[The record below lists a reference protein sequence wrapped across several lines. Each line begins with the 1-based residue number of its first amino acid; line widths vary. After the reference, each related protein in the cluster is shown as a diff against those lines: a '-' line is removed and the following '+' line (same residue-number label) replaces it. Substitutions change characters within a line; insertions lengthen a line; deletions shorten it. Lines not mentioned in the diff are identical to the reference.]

1 MCRQYSNLGFQWNT
15 TIILI
20 LACLLLLSPQWTCS
34 VFAEQSDA
42 EILLAQATLAYE
54 NHLYEKALSL
64 LLEAK
69 DHDPNNSRVLYYL
82 GLVYLAQKQP
92 AEAARYL
99 EQGLEIRP
107 ENFFLQYQLG
117 VAYFALKKYDQ
128 AAPLLF
134 AVYKEQ
140 PMLDSLGFYV
150 GYLRY
155 RQKDYDGALEAFEA
169 NNTDDVDTQQL
180 TQFYRGM
187 TLGILGLP
195 QQAIEELEEIKL
207 ERAVTPLAS
216 AAIRIRERLAAE
228 RKVDEKKPWQLQL
241 SVGGFYDDNVAINP
255 DPVNRIPILQPPID
269 PNLVINN
276 LRRRQTTAPGFLA
289 SLRADYAFLRKGPF
303 ELTGTYSFFQ
313 TVNGED
319 LDELNIQDH
328 LGGLSGFYRGVVA
341 DIPYQVDLQ
350 YTYDY
355 LFLDMTGFLA
365 RHTPTFSAT
374 ILPPTFTLP
383 GIGAVGNLT
392 TALYRY
398 RKQTFFNEEAAS
410 NDIRFGGG
418 VLNADNFR
426 DGYNNMLGVLHAF
439 RFDSDRLILR
449 IGYQYDNESTE
460 GGPFSYQGD
469 RLLTGGQLKIPWG
482 GMTLRYDYD
491 VHWRDYKNKQTFPF
505 FTDRDGKLVRR
516 HDIQQTHLVQLTK
529 PLPNNFV
536 ITAQYQGIRNESRIP
551 VYDYSKNVWTLIVT
565 WTY

>member
-1 MCRQYSNLGFQWNT
+1 MGRHDRDIEFKWY
-15 TIILI
+15 TIII
-20 LACLLLLSPQWTCS
+20 VACCLLLSPLWTCS
-34 VFAEQSDA
+34 VFAEQADA

-54 NHLYEKALSL
+54 NRQFEKALSL
-64 LLEAK
+64 LFEAK
-69 DHDPNNSRVLYYL
+69 DHDPNNSRILYYL

-99 EQGLEIRP
+99 EQGLAIRP
-107 ENFFLQYQLG
+107 SDFFLQYQLG
-117 VAYFALKKYDQ
+117 LAYFALGNYDK

-155 RQKDYDGALEAFEA
+155 RKKDYDGALEAFEA
-169 NNTDDVDTQQL
+169 NRTDDVDTKQL
-180 TQFYRGM
+180 TRFYRGM

-195 QQAIEELEEIKL
+195 QQALEELEEIKL
-207 ERAVTPLAS
+207 DRAVTPLAT
-216 AAIRIRERLAAE
+216 AAIRMRERLGAE
-228 RKVDEKKPWQLQL
+228 RKVDEKKPWQLQI

-255 DPVNRIPILQPPID
+255 DPVNRIPILNPPID

-276 LRRRQTTAPGFLA
+276 LRQRHTTAPGFLA
-289 SLRADYAFLRKGPF
+289 SLRADYAFWRQGPF

-313 TVNGED
+313 TVNGEN
-319 LDELNIQDH
+319 LGELNIQDH

-355 LFLDMTGFLA
+355 LFLDMSGFLA

-374 ILPPTFTLP
+374 VLPPSFTLP
-383 GIGAVGNLT
+383 GIGVVGNLT

-398 RKQTFFNEEAAS
+398 RKQTFFNEEAVQS
-410 NDIRFGGG
+410 DIRFGGG
-418 VLNADNFR
+418 SFNTDTFR

-439 RFDSDRLILR
+439 RFANDRLLLR
-449 IGYQYDNESTE
+449 IGYQYDNESTK
-460 GGPFSYQGD
+460 GGAFSYQGD

-482 GMTLRYDYD
+482 DMTLRYDYD
-491 VHWRDYKNKQTFPF
+491 VHWRNYKNSQTFPF
-505 FTDRDGKLVRR
+505 FTDRDGRLVKR

-529 PLPNNFV
+529 PLPNNFA

-551 VYDYSKNVWTLIVT
+551 IYDFTKNVWSLIVT